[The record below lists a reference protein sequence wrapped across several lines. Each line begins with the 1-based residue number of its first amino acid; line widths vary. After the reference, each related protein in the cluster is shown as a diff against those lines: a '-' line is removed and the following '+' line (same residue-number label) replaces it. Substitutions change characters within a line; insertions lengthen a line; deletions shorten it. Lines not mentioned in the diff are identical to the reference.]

1 MIGYIRVGLDSSSQE
16 MLVTEMRVCH
26 LSRHM
31 ALQEIYEAN
40 RFLLFCEVKI
50 HTVPE
55 GHDVQAVGVRIVLEE
70 QLL

>member
-40 RFLLFCEVKI
+40 RFLLFGEVKI

-55 GHDVQAVGVRIVLEE
+55 GHDVKAVGVRIMLE
-70 QLL
+70 

>member
-1 MIGYIRVGLDSSSQE
+1 M
-16 MLVTEMRVCH
+16 CH
-26 LSRHM
+26 LSRYM

-40 RFLLFCEVKI
+40 RFLLFSEVKI

-55 GHDVQAVGVRIVLEE
+55 SHDVKAVGVRIVLEQ